1 MHHQQ
6 IFIKNFLLYR
16 FQWGIGTTLG
26 KDNVM
31 AFRNLSHN
39 TRYACADI
47 ALRHN
52 TTYYSTVIVFNAALN
67 SKSANSTSNGGICH
81 LIVFN
86 VLLKDIHFPNF
97 DEFGLFL

>member
-1 MHHQQ
+1 MC
-6 IFIKNFLLYR
+6 FIGKYLLKFFCSYR
-16 FQWGIGTTLG
+16 FQWGIGTTSG

-47 ALRHN
+47 DLRHN

-67 SKSANSTSNGGICH
+67 SKSANSTSNGG
-81 LIVFN
+81 LSFT
-86 VLLKDIHFPNF
+86 FF
-97 DEFGLFL
+97 